1 MVFNSDAKLQ
11 GTYHFYCFVYSGEEF
26 SLFRGFFVIFAGNER
41 EMTHTDF
48 DGIIFADTLQEF
60 NALRYAG
67 RVIHILCSGG
77 NMGFTF
83 QDTRYNIAAGD
94 YVILPNATLV
104 SEFFGLR
111 RLFKVS

>member
-1 MVFNSDAKLQ
+1 MQSYRVPIILLFHL
-11 GTYHFYCFVYSGEEF
+11 FGEEF

-67 RVIHILCSGG
+67 RVIHNSLQRRKYGFHVSG
-77 NMGFTF
+77 
-83 QDTRYNIAAGD
+83 YP
-94 YVILPNATLV
+94 L
-104 SEFFGLR
+104 
-111 RLFKVS
+111 

>member
-1 MVFNSDAKLQ
+1 MQSYRVPIILLF
-11 GTYHFYCFVYSGEEF
+11 HYSGKNF
-26 SLFRGFFVIFAGNER
+26 HYSWFFVIFAGNER

-83 QDTRYNIAAGD
+83 QDTRYNLSLIH
-94 YVILPNATLV
+94 I
-104 SEFFGLR
+104 
-111 RLFKVS
+111 

>member
-1 MVFNSDAKLQ
+1 MQSYRVPIILLF
-11 GTYHFYCFVYSGEEF
+11 HYSGKNF
-26 SLFRGFFVIFAGNER
+26 HYSWFFVIFAGNER

-48 DGIIFADTLQEF
+48 DEIIFADTLQEF

-94 YVILPNATLV
+94 YVICPTPHSYRNFRTPKT
-104 SEFFGLR
+104 
-111 RLFKVS
+111 FKVS